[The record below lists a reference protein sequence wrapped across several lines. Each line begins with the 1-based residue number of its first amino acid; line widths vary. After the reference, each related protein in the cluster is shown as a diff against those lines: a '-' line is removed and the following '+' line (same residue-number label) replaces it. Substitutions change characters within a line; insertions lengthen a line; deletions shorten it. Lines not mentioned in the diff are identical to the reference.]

1 MTGGEPTRLNAA
13 WLSEVLGATVTGV
26 RWRPVGTGQMS
37 GCFRGELT
45 GDGAPARL
53 VAKLPAADQ
62 ATREMLKGIY
72 RTEVRFYLDLA
83 STVAVRTPACR
94 YGMLTEDATD
104 FVLLLEDLHPG
115 AQGDQLAGCTAAG
128 ALDCL
133 VNLAGLHGPRWC
145 DPALLD
151 LDWLHR
157 TGPEDGDGVTAA
169 LVPATE
175 IFIDRFAGRLA
186 AEDEATLRAV
196 ALRAGP
202 WITARPERF
211 SLVHGD
217 YRLDNIIFAA
227 DGGPGVAAVDWQT
240 LTVGLPARDLAYFL
254 GTGLTVADR
263 RTRERDLVA
272 AYHRALAG
280 HGVTGYSLE
289 QCWDDYVFAFL
300 QGPLITVLGCAYGT
314 PTERGDE
321 MFLAMAARSCAAIRD
336 HGSLDKVP

>member
-1 MTGGEPTRLNAA
+1 MSDAEPARLNAA

-45 GDGAPARL
+45 GDGVPARL

-72 RTEVRFYLDLA
+72 RTETRFYLDLA

-94 YGMLTEDATD
+94 YGTLTEDATD

-115 AQGDQLAGCTAAG
+115 TQGDQLAGCTAAE
-128 ALDCL
+128 ALDCV

-145 DPALLD
+145 DPALLE

-157 TGPEDGDGVTAA
+157 TGPEDGEGVTGA
-169 LVPATE
+169 LAPATE
-175 IFIDRFAGRLA
+175 IFIDRFADRLA
-186 AEDEATLRAV
+186 AEDRATLRAV
-196 ALRAGP
+196 AVRAGR

-211 SLVHGD
+211 ALVHGD
-217 YRLDNIIFAA
+217 YAA
-227 DGGPGVAAVDWQT
+227 GGGTGVAAVDWQT

-263 RTRERDLVA
+263 RTHERDLVA
-272 AYHRALAG
+272 AYHRALVG

-289 QCWDDYVFAFL
+289 QCWDDYAFAFL

-336 HGSLDKVP
+336 HGSLGKVP

>member
-1 MTGGEPTRLNAA
+1 MTGEPARLDAA

-45 GDGAPARL
+45 GDGVPARL

-83 STVAVRTPACR
+83 PTVAVRTPACR
-94 YGMLTEDATD
+94 YGTLTEDATD

-115 AQGDQLAGCTAAG
+115 EQGDQLTGCAAG
-128 ALDCL
+128 EVLDCV

-145 DPALLD
+145 DQALLD

-157 TGPEDGDGVTAA
+157 TGPQDGDAVTGA
-169 LVPATE
+169 LGPATE
-175 IFIDRFAGRLA
+175 IFIDRFADRLA
-186 AEDEATLRAV
+186 AEDKATLRAV
-196 ALRAGP
+196 AVHAGR

-211 SLVHGD
+211 APVHGD
-217 YRLDNIIFAA
+217 YRLDNIIFGAG
-227 DGGPGVAAVDWQT
+227 GGPGVAAVDWQT

-254 GTGLTVADR
+254 GTGLTVSDR
-263 RTRERDLVA
+263 RTHERDLVS

-280 HGVTGYSLE
+280 HGVTGYSFE

-336 HGSLDKVP
+336 HGSLGRVP

>member
-115 AQGDQLAGCTAAG
+115 AQGDQLAGCTAAE
-128 ALDCL
+128 ALDCV